1 MKSRHSILKRLAA
14 LVLALVLALSAVA
27 CGGDTTPDTQ
37 QPADEV
43 GSSNEID
50 TQQPPEDEPDGS
62 EGGST
67 PVGIE
72 NSELYKLLPH
82 TSAENKN
89 GTWVEQDGYGALVL
103 SGLNLDVESYN
114 DYDAIKSEVFQAGYY
129 SGDRN
134 TWNNAELQDLLS
146 QETEAHLRMGF
157 NRNTG
162 MVVMIVGDI
171 PNDRTCWRL
180 LGMTEEEIGEP
191 QFTDSVYDY
200 MPKDATS
207 CIRLYYADKLSTE
220 KELAEYQVCDVTLTR
235 LEQYIAELDALGY
248 VQTVREE
255 GDNSLYYEARI
266 KADED
271 EEVYVT
277 AQLAWSDGK
286 LTYAFSAPG
295 YALEKSAIM
304 ESAASYSGSATGKDP
319 NAPPEEGYRV
329 LVLSEATR
337 VETVGSNT
345 VYYFEGGYPVQSAR
359 LYIDALKQQGYR
371 DEQMPYVPDVKPYQ
385 IEYAHNWL
393 NCDGMGNESW
403 VIVVACSKMAMVITS
418 AEQPAYREHDLWDM
432 VDYAMGFG
440 IGYLETVYTAFCNE
454 HGILGV
460 GGESW
465 DSNGYFANYGYDVTR
480 DNVDW
485 MIGELEKAGFTSFGE
500 RTVDGAEIW
509 LYYRADQYELLKATI
524 YARILLKDGFGE
536 IEFGYSARDFSE
548 NMP

>member
-1 MKSRHSILKRLAA
+1 MKSRHSIPKRLAA
-14 LVLALVLALSAVA
+14 LALALVLALSAVA
-27 CGGDTTPDTQ
+27 CGGDNTPDTQ

-43 GSSNEID
+43 GSSNEIG
-50 TQQPPEDEPDGS
+50 TQQPEDEPDGS

-67 PVGIE
+67 LVGIE
-72 NSELYKLLPH
+72 SSELYKLLPH

-146 QETEAHLRMGF
+146 RETEAHLRMGF

-207 CIRLYYADKLSTE
+207 CIRLYYADKFSTE
-220 KELAEYQVCDVTLTR
+220 KELAGYQVCEVTLTR

-319 NAPPEEGYRV
+319 NAPPEEGYRA

-432 VDYAMGFG
+432 VDYAMSFG
-440 IGYLETVYTAFCNE
+440 IGYLETVYTEFCNE
-454 HGILGV
+454 HGVLGI

-465 DSNGYFANYGYDVTR
+465 DSNGYFANYGYDITR

-485 MIGELEKAGFTSFGE
+485 MTGELEKAGFTSFGE

-536 IEFGYSARDFSE
+536 IEFGYSARDISE

>member
-1 MKSRHSILKRLAA
+1 MKSRHSIPKRLAA
-14 LVLALVLALSAVA
+14 LALALVLALSAVA
-27 CGGDTTPDTQ
+27 CGGDNTPDTQ

-43 GSSNEID
+43 GSSNEIG
-50 TQQPPEDEPDGS
+50 TQQPEDEPDGS

-67 PVGIE
+67 LVGIE
-72 NSELYKLLPH
+72 SSELYKLLPH

-134 TWNNAELQDLLS
+134 TWNNAELQDLLR

-207 CIRLYYADKLSTE
+207 CIRLYYADKFSTE
-220 KELAEYQVCDVTLTR
+220 KELAGYQVCEVTLTR

-319 NAPPEEGYRV
+319 NAPPEEGYRA

-432 VDYAMGFG
+432 VDYAMSFG
-440 IGYLETVYTAFCNE
+440 IGYLETVYTEFCNE
-454 HGILGV
+454 HGVLGI

-465 DSNGYFANYGYDVTR
+465 DSNGYFANYGYDITR

-536 IEFGYSARDFSE
+536 IEFGYSARDISE

>member
-1 MKSRHSILKRLAA
+1 MKSRLSIPKRLAA
-14 LVLALVLALSAVA
+14 LALALVLALSAVA
-27 CGGDTTPDTQ
+27 CGGDNTPDTQ

-43 GSSNEID
+43 GSSNEIG
-50 TQQPPEDEPDGS
+50 TQQPSEEPDGS

-67 PVGIE
+67 LVDIE
-72 NSELYKLLPH
+72 SSELYKLLPH
-82 TSAENKN
+82 TSAENKD
-89 GTWVEQDGYGALVL
+89 GAWVEQDGYGALVL

-146 QETEAHLRMGF
+146 QEAEAHLRMGF

-220 KELAEYQVCDVTLTR
+220 KELAGYQVCDVTMTR

-266 KADED
+266 KAYED

-319 NAPPEEGYRV
+319 NAPPEEGYQA

>member
-1 MKSRHSILKRLAA
+1 MKSRHSIPKRLAA
-14 LVLALVLALSAVA
+14 LALALVLALSAVA
-27 CGGDTTPDTQ
+27 CGGDNTPDTQ

-43 GSSNEID
+43 GSSNEIG
-50 TQQPPEDEPDGS
+50 TQQPEDEPDGS

-67 PVGIE
+67 LVGIE
-72 NSELYKLLPH
+72 SSELYKLLPH

-146 QETEAHLRMGF
+146 RETEAHLRMGF

-207 CIRLYYADKLSTE
+207 CIRLYYADKFSTE
-220 KELAEYQVCDVTLTR
+220 KELAGYQVCEVTLTR

-319 NAPPEEGYRV
+319 NAPPEEGYRA

-432 VDYAMGFG
+432 VDYAMSFG
-440 IGYLETVYTAFCNE
+440 IGYLETVYTEFCNE
-454 HGILGV
+454 HGVLGI

-465 DSNGYFANYGYDVTR
+465 DSNGYFANYGYDITR

-536 IEFGYSARDFSE
+536 IEFGYSARDISE

>member
-1 MKSRHSILKRLAA
+1 MKSRHSLGKRLAA
-14 LVLALVLALSAVA
+14 LALALVLALSAVA
-27 CGGDTTPDTQ
+27 CGGDNTPDTQ

-43 GSSNEID
+43 GSSNESN
-50 TQQPPEDEPDGS
+50 TQQPEDEPDGS

-67 PVGIE
+67 LVGIE
-72 NSELYKLLPH
+72 SSELYKLLPH

-134 TWNNAELQDLLS
+134 TWNNAELQDLLR

-207 CIRLYYADKLSTE
+207 CIRLYYADKFSTE
-220 KELAEYQVCDVTLTR
+220 KELAGYQVCEVTLTR

-295 YALEKSAIM
+295 CALEKSAIM

-319 NAPPEEGYRV
+319 NAPPEEGYRA

-432 VDYAMGFG
+432 VDYAMSFG
-440 IGYLETVYTAFCNE
+440 IGYLETVYTEFCNE
-454 HGILGV
+454 HGVLGI

-465 DSNGYFANYGYDVTR
+465 DSNGYFANYGYDITR

-485 MIGELEKAGFTSFGE
+485 MTGELEKAGFTSFGE

-536 IEFGYSARDFSE
+536 IEFGYSARDISE

>member
-1 MKSRHSILKRLAA
+1 MKSRHSLGKRLAA
-14 LVLALVLALSAVA
+14 LALALVLALSAVA
-27 CGGDTTPDTQ
+27 CGGDNTTPDTQ
-37 QPADEV
+37 QPVDEV
-43 GSSNEID
+43 GSSNETD
-50 TQQPPEDEPDGS
+50 TQPPSGEPDGT

-67 PVGIE
+67 VVGTE

-89 GTWVEQDGYGALVL
+89 GEWVEQDGYGALVL
-103 SGLNLDVESYN
+103 AGLDLAAESYN

-134 TWNNAELQDLLS
+134 SWNNAELEDLQS

-162 MVVMIVGDI
+162 MVVMIVGEI
-171 PNDRTCWRL
+171 PNDRTCWLL

-207 CIRLYYADKLSTE
+207 CIRLYYADKFSTE
-220 KELAEYQVCDVTLTR
+220 KELAGYQVCDGTLTR
-235 LEQYIAELDALGY
+235 LEKYIAELDALGY

-255 GDNSLYYEARI
+255 GDSSVYYEAKV
-266 KADED
+266 KAYPDV
-271 EEVYVT
+271 EVYVT

-295 YALEKSAIM
+295 YTLEKNAIM

-319 NAPPEEGYRV
+319 NAPPEEGYQP
-329 LVLSEATR
+329 LVLAEATN
-337 VETVGSNT
+337 VETAGSNT
-345 VYYFEGGYPVQSAR
+345 IYYFEGDYLVQSAR
-359 LYIDALKQQGYR
+359 LYIDALKQQGYK

-393 NCDGMGNESW
+393 HCDGMGEQSW
-403 VIVVACSKMAMVITS
+403 VIVVACSQKAMVITS
-418 AEQPAYREHDLWDM
+418 AGQPTYREHDLWDM
-432 VDYAMGFG
+432 VDYAMSFG
-440 IGYLETVYTAFCNE
+440 IGYLETVYTEFCNE
-454 HGILGV
+454 HGVLGI

-465 DSNGYFANYGYDVTR
+465 SSSGYFANYGYDVTLS
-480 DNVDW
+480 NVDW

-509 LYYRADQYELLKATI
+509 FYYRDDQYELLKATI

-536 IEFGYSARDFSE
+536 IEFGYSARDISE